1 MEQRARRYRLWLCFA
16 LGQAHSRIASLL
28 AHYQEDAEA
37 VFRDAKHHCLPEL
50 NQRDAGL
57 NRQLYE
63 KAEEGYID
71 RCLAYMERH
80 KIQGVL
86 LGDANY
92 PILLTQIHR
101 PPTCLYVRGRLPEV
115 IHLPI
120 AMIGSRNC
128 SEYGKRVAMTMARDF
143 SSLGVCV
150 VSGLAHGI
158 DGLCAKGA
166 LAAVDNLFPT
176 IAVLGCGVDVVYP
189 PQNRELYEQVVE
201 RGAVVSEFLPGEKPL
216 PAYFPQRNRIIS
228 GLSKGVVV
236 VEAALHSGTNITVEF
251 ALEQNRDVF
260 AIPGRPSDE
269 KSKGTNRLIK
279 EGNAKSVTDVWDV
292 LEEYNIQPGQRA
304 APKWIDESR
313 LSLEQT
319 LLVRLLQAGERNID
333 ELCELTGYNAPEIN
347 LALTDMELSG
357 IIKQS
362 PGRLFSLE

>member
-1 MEQRARRYRLWLCFA
+1 MEQQARRYRLWLCFA

-28 AHYQEDAEA
+28 AHYQGDAEA
-37 VFRDAKHHCLPEL
+37 VFRDAKHHCLPEK
-50 NQRDAGL
+50 NQREAGL
-57 NRQLYE
+57 NRQLYQ

-80 KIQGVL
+80 RIQAVL
-86 LGDANY
+86 LEDANY
-92 PILLTQIHR
+92 PKLLKEIQR

-128 SEYGKRVAMTMARDF
+128 SENGKRIALTMARDL
-143 SSLGVCV
+143 SSAGVCV
-150 VSGLAHGI
+150 VSGLAYGI

-166 LAAVDNLFPT
+166 LEAADNPFPT

-228 GLSKGVVV
+228 GLSQGVMV
-236 VEAALHSGTNITVEF
+236 VEAALKSGTSITVDF
-251 ALEQNRDVF
+251 ALEQGRDVF
-260 AIPGRPSDE
+260 AVPGRPQDE

-279 EGNAKSVTDVWDV
+279 EGLAKSVSDAQDV

-313 LSLEQT
+313 LTLEQT
-319 LLVRLLQAGERNID
+319 LLVRLLQVEERNID
-333 ELCELTGYNAPEIN
+333 ELCELTGYSAAEIN

-362 PGRLFSLE
+362 LGRLYSLR